1 MTREELER
9 ENRAIDQTFADWM
22 EAGRKGD
29 AETLVSLITEDAE
42 FWTHG
47 APAMKGREAAA
58 AMFQGFFAGYTYEQS
73 FETLERIVTGGWAF
87 VRGTEHNRVT
97 PRGGET
103 VEIRQR
109 AFMVLRR
116 EPDGR
121 WRYARGMTNLETR
134 PPVATL

>member
-1 MTREELER
+1 MRIAQIAPLAEPVPPELYGGTER
-9 ENRAIDQTFADWM
+9 V
-22 EAGRKGD
+22 
-29 AETLVSLITEDAE
+29 VSLLTEDAE

-58 AMFQGFFAGYTYEQS
+58 AMFQAFFAAYTYEQS
-73 FETLERIVTGGWAF
+73 FETLERIVAGGWAF

-134 PPVATL
+134 PPVAAP